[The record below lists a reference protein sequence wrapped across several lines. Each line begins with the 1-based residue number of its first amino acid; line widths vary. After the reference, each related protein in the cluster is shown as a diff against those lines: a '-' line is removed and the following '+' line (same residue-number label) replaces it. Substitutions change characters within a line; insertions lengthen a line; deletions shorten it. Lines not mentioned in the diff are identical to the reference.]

1 VLNTAA
7 NSSEA
12 TFRKQRKASCC
23 LRVKRA
29 GEPSLIPYNI
39 VSIEGEIP
47 CLPSLRAASEDQ
59 VIVTS
64 LSVVEL

>member
-1 VLNTAA
+1 MIKGIY
-7 NSSEA
+7 SREIG
-12 TFRKQRKASCC
+12 RPC
-23 LRVKRA
+23 LKVKRA

-47 CLPSLRAASEDQ
+47 CLPSLRAASEEQ